1 MDRLPTRETIAV
13 IALPATVKRTL
24 DLSRDLAGLVGEV
37 GSHPVIVT
45 DSQLAAAGV
54 AGAVESSLGCE
65 VITVPL
71 GEPTSETVSVLAHAL
86 SESGAD
92 VVVAV
97 GGGSVI
103 DSAKLAG
110 RLVADPS
117 GLTRRLLSANPFP
130 PGAAVVALPTTSGS
144 GAEVTRTAIVFHG
157 GHKTWAWD
165 ERLRPELAVLA
176 PELTASTPRSVAVA
190 AGLDAF
196 VHAVEAATGQRA
208 TAEITRLGFTAAGV
222 LRDNLPNAIAHPER
236 VDARVRV
243 MDAATAAGVAID
255 QCGTGIGHAVG
266 HALASIVRI
275 PHGLAVMLGFA
286 AGLEWTLETSGD
298 AYRGLASALGS
309 GVSADTLPAEL
320 DMLLEGVGFW
330 AEVERYAPPTA
341 DQLADEM
348 ASPDHQPMCKNN
360 ARVIGSSDLADIAEL
375 VVGFWSR

>member
-1 MDRLPTRETIAV
+1 M

-24 DLSRDLAGLVGEV
+24 DLSRDLAGLVGEI

-45 DSQLAAAGV
+45 DELLAAAGV
-54 AGAVESSLGCE
+54 VGAVESALGCE
-65 VITVPL
+65 ITTVPP
-71 GEPTSETVSVLAHAL
+71 GEPTAESVSVLAHAL
-86 SESGAD
+86 SESGSD

-117 GLTRRLLSANPFP
+117 GLTRRLLGANPFP

-144 GAEVTRTAIVFHG
+144 GAEVTRTAIVSHG

-176 PELTASTPRSVAVA
+176 PELTASTPTSVAVA

-208 TAEITRLGFTAAGV
+208 TAEMTRLGCTAAGV
-222 LRDNLPNAIAHPER
+222 LYEYLPDALAHPER
-236 VDARVRV
+236 VDARARV

-266 HALASIVRI
+266 HALASIVNI
-275 PHGLAVMLGFA
+275 PHGLAVMLGFR

-298 AYRGLASALGS
+298 AYAGIASALVTDGS
-309 GVSADTLPAEL
+309 TDAIPHAVDTLL
-320 DMLLEGVGFW
+320 DGVGFLSEI
-330 AEVERYAPPTA
+330 ARYAPPTA
-341 DQLADEM
+341 VDLAHEM
-348 ASPDHQPMCKNN
+348 ASLDHQPMCRNN
-360 ARVIGSSDLADIAEL
+360 ARIIGASDLADISEL
-375 VVGFWSR
+375 VIRFWSR

>member
-1 MDRLPTRETIAV
+1 MIS
-13 IALPATVKRTL
+13 LPATVKRTL

-54 AGAVESSLGCE
+54 AGAVVSALGCA
-65 VITVPL
+65 VTSVPP
-71 GEPTSETVSVLAHAL
+71 GEPTSESVSVLAHAL
-86 SESGAD
+86 SESGTD

-103 DSAKLAG
+103 DSAKLAA
-110 RLVADPS
+110 RLVADPT

-130 PGAAVVALPTTSGS
+130 PGASVVALPTTSGS
-144 GAEVTRTAIVFHG
+144 GAEVTRTAIVSHS

-196 VHAVEAATGQRA
+196 VHAVEAGTGQRA
-208 TAEITRLGFTAAGV
+208 TAEITRLGFTAAGI
-222 LRDNLPNAIAHPER
+222 LHDSLPNALAHPEG
-236 VDARVRV
+236 VDARARV

-255 QCGTGIGHAVG
+255 ECGTGIGHAVG
-266 HALASIVRI
+266 HALASIVSI
-275 PHGLAVMLGFA
+275 PHGLAVMLGFR

-298 AYRGLASALGS
+298 AYRGLASALGTGES
-309 GVSADTLPAEL
+309 PDVLPAAV
-320 DMLLEGVGFW
+320 DLLLADVGFR
-330 AEVERYAPPTA
+330 AEIDRYAPPTA

-348 ASPDHQPMCKNN
+348 ASPDHQPMCRNN
-360 ARVIGSSDLADIAEL
+360 ARVIGASDVGEIAEL
-375 VVGFWSR
+375 VIRFWSR